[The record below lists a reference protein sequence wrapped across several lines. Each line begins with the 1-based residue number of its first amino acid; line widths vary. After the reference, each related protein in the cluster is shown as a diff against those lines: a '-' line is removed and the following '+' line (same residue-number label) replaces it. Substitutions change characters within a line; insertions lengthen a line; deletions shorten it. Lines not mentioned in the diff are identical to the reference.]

1 MKTRDTLAN
10 VLSVQRCFYT
20 LLNYWPHNRALQY
33 LQQVQ
38 RNVLRGVLRVT
49 HQTLYA
55 IGE

>member
-10 VLSVQRCFYT
+10 VLSVKRCFCT

-38 RNVLRGVLRVT
+38 RNVLRSVLRTEWEV
-49 HQTLYA
+49 
-55 IGE
+55 GP